1 MSAAPLSAFIIG
13 PVAEFWLIPYAQS
26 PEGVATWSWLIG
38 TGRARG
44 IALVFVLFSL
54 LGLVLTAAVFFTRT
68 YRRLNESYLAG
79 DVNIDVVPSP
89 DPAP

>member
-1 MSAAPLSAFIIG
+1 M
-13 PVAEFWLIPYAQS
+13 
-26 PEGVATWSWLIG
+26 
-38 TGRARG
+38 
-44 IALVFVLFSL
+44 LFSL

-79 DVNIDVVPSP
+79 DVNVDVVPSP